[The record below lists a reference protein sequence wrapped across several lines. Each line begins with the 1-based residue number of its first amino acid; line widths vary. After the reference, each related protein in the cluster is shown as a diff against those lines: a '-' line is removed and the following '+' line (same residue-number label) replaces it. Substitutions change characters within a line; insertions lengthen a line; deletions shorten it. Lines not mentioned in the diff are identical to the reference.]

1 MKLDLD
7 CIKDVMVFLEDN
19 LTDDNAFVPN
29 QIYESLEKY
38 SYEDVEY
45 TVKALLS
52 EKWIAGI
59 VQEIGGL
66 YIVKSITPD
75 GHNYLNAIKDESIY
89 KIIKKHFATAGT
101 STLSFLTV
109 IIKDVLVKYTD
120 KHDAVSVALHYFKN
134 LF

>member
-45 TVKALLS
+45 TVKSLLS
-52 EKWIAGI
+52 EKWIDGI
-59 VQEIGGL
+59 VQEIGDL
-66 YIVKSITPD
+66 YIVKSITPN
-75 GHNYLNAIKDESIY
+75 GHNYLNAIKDESTY

-109 IIKDVLVKYTD
+109 IIKDVLVKYAD
-120 KHDAVSVALHYFKN
+120 KHDAVFTAFHYFKN